1 MRLEQEVN
9 IYAKDA
15 MKRRFL
21 AAETSVS
28 VVQGK
33 ISALIS
39 ESEIRELQNSE
50 TTMYSKL
57 GKLNMDISGLTQ
69 QYSDLT
75 TRYDSVTNQYKILDS
90 KLAEYKTSVDGLAT
104 NVLQVSTKLNN
115 DYSTTEAMNTAIKA
129 ATDEISLSVSK
140 TYVTS
145 EILSSTKSDLD
156 KQAKNYAS
164 NAKAIQF
171 SYFIICLS
179 HFTS

>member
-69 QYSDLT
+69 
-75 TRYDSVTNQYKILDS
+75 
-90 KLAEYKTSVDGLAT
+90 
-104 NVLQVSTKLNN
+104 
-115 DYSTTEAMNTAIKA
+115 
-129 ATDEISLSVSK
+129 
-140 TYVTS
+140 
-145 EILSSTKSDLD
+145 
-156 KQAKNYAS
+156 
-164 NAKAIQF
+164 
-171 SYFIICLS
+171 
-179 HFTS
+179 

>member
-39 ESEIRELQNSE
+39 ESEIQELQNSE

-75 TRYDSVTNQYKILDS
+75 IKI
-90 KLAEYKTSVDGLAT
+90 
-104 NVLQVSTKLNN
+104 
-115 DYSTTEAMNTAIKA
+115 
-129 ATDEISLSVSK
+129 
-140 TYVTS
+140 
-145 EILSSTKSDLD
+145 
-156 KQAKNYAS
+156 
-164 NAKAIQF
+164 
-171 SYFIICLS
+171 
-179 HFTS
+179 